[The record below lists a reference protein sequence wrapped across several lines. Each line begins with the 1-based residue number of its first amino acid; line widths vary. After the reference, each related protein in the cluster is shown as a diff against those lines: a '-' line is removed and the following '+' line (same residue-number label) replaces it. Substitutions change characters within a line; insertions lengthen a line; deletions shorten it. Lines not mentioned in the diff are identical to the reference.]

1 MYLTKEPFLFPR
13 IFRESL
19 RKSLLCSQS
28 WYAGYKL
35 HDAGW
40 ERPGGCGVLL
50 EGNCIILNHIY
61 TANGSIKQSCWLI
74 YAATGDLLNRQKL
87 LPWSQNKQNWVGPI
101 YFEHHHIMNSSTFH
115 EDRDQSGH
123 LVTTIPSR
131 ANAPCPVLNHLLF
144 PNEQFI
150 L

>member
-87 LPWSQNKQNWVGPI
+87 LPWSQNKQNWVGPHL
-101 YFEHHHIMNSSTFH
+101 FWTSSHHEFINLSWRQRSKWSPSHHNPFTSQCTLSSSQPSTF
-115 EDRDQSGH
+115 
-123 LVTTIPSR
+123 P
-131 ANAPCPVLNHLLF
+131 
-144 PNEQFI
+144 
-150 L
+150 